1 MEKTNKENNI
11 FNDERKMA
19 IVIKNMIDMIQDYE
33 ELDYSSVK
41 EFITREVGL
50 TNNEFDQIER
60 LVDSKPLV
68 ESIKQ
73 LQTTDVQ
80 NDATLSWEA
89 IKSSF
94 DFHVIRNQ
102 AKIYSRLEFNSIEEL
117 EEDFDESD
125 IYTLCHM
132 IINSCIVSE

>member
-1 MEKTNKENNI
+1 MEKTNKENTI

-33 ELDYSSVK
+33 ELDDSSVK

-94 DFHVIRNQ
+94 DFRVIRNQ
-102 AKIYSRLEFNSIEEL
+102 AKIYSKLEFNSIEEL
-117 EEDFDESD
+117 EEDFDEND